1 MAEIDKNPEAE
12 KITGV
17 AKARFLRIGP
27 RKVRLV
33 VDMIRGKTAN
43 EALSILEFS
52 PRYPAVAVRKLLKSA
67 ISNVMNVSESK
78 KVELDPD
85 TLVIDR
91 VFVDEGPSMKRMS
104 PRAFGRADIIRKR
117 SSHITIILGTK

>member
-1 MAEIDKNPEAE
+1 M
-12 KITGV
+12 TGV

-52 PRYPAVAVRKLLKSA
+52 PRYPSVAVRKLLKSA
-67 ISNVMNVSESK
+67 ISNVMNVSEAK